1 MRRALIATAMT
12 LLIGGDALAQSQPV
26 APTPACP
33 ATPTP
38 PPAEL
43 AGWADAQPAV
53 AAADPVSAGKV
64 GIAEGR
70 AVEARLVK
78 SAALRFAAQPEK
90 AGASDSYGG
99 LLTFTAKTSGTY
111 RVALGSGAWV
121 DVVRD
126 GKPVTSS
133 AHGHGPVCSGIRKM
147 VDFPL
152 TAGDHLIQIAGSATP
167 AIRLLAV
174 RLP

>member
-12 LLIGGDALAQSQPV
+12 LLIGGDALAQSP
-26 APTPACP
+26 AAASAPACP
-33 ATPTP
+33 AIAAP

-43 AGWADAQPAV
+43 PGWTDTQPAM

-70 AVEARLVK
+70 AVEAGLAK
-78 SAALRFAAQPEK
+78 SAGLRFAAQPEK

-111 RVALGSGAWV
+111 RVALGSAAWV

-126 GKPVTSS
+126 GKAVASS
-133 AHGHGPVCSGIRKM
+133 AHGHGPACSGVRKM

-152 TAGDHLIQIAGSATP
+152 SAGEYLIQIAGSATP
-167 AIRLLAV
+167 TIRLLAV